1 MTIYE
6 KIKKLCEKEGFP
18 ISSIGEKI
26 PSLHIS
32 KASISGW
39 KKGATPRPDKIK
51 AIADFFGVGIEY
63 FCDTTINTKLV
74 CGANVYP
81 TSVLLF
87 DVIGKVCA
95 GYDGQAVEEYT
106 GETEYI
112 PTELLRGL
120 PKEDYFVLEVKGD
133 SMYPKLLDGDRVLVH
148 RTDSVDSGSIAIV
161 LYDGDEATIKKVVYE
176 NGCDWIDLIP
186 LNSKYQPKRISGT
199 DLEQCRILGKVV
211 NLTRKI

>member
-1 MTIYE
+1 MELKEKLKELRIKQGFSQVQVANYLGITKDVYNKYE
-6 KIKKLCEKEGFP
+6 KVGVRPPYEVIKG
-18 ISSIGEKI
+18 
-26 PSLHIS
+26 
-32 KASISGW
+32 
-39 KKGATPRPDKIK
+39 
-51 AIADFFGVGIEY
+51 IADLYQVSTDYLLGRHDVIFENAV
-63 FCDTTINTKLV
+63 
-74 CGANVYP
+74 VY
-81 TSVLLF
+81 TF
-87 DVIGKVCA
+87 AVIGKVCA
-95 GYDGQAVEEYT
+95 GYNGQAVEEYT

-112 PTELLRGL
+112 PTELLRGM

-148 RTDSVDSGSIAIV
+148 RADSVDSGSIAIV

>member
-1 MTIYE
+1 MLKELRKQHKMSQEQLASFLNVKQNTISNWE
-6 KIKKLCEKEGFP
+6 NGKSDIDNESLFKLSKIFNCSIEELLGKK
-18 ISSIGEKI
+18 SS
-26 PSLHIS
+26 
-32 KASISGW
+32 
-39 KKGATPRPDKIK
+39 
-51 AIADFFGVGIEY
+51 
-63 FCDTTINTKLV
+63 TTLSNI
-74 CGANVYP
+74 YS
-81 TSVLLF
+81 TSVILY
-87 DVIGKVCA
+87 DVIGKVSA
-95 GYDGQAVEEYT
+95 GYNGQAVEEYT
-106 GETEYI
+106 GEQEYI

-133 SMYPKLLDGDRVLVH
+133 SMYPKLLDGDRVLVQ

>member
-1 MTIYE
+1 MELKDILKELRIKQNLSQVQVANYLGINKDLYNKYE
-6 KIKKLCEKEGFP
+6 K
-18 ISSIGEKI
+18 
-26 PSLHIS
+26 
-32 KASISGW
+32 
-39 KKGATPRPDKIK
+39 
-51 AIADFFGVGIEY
+51 VGIRPPYEVIKGLADLY
-63 FCDTTINTKLV
+63 QVSTDYLL
-74 CGANVYP
+74 GRGNVVFENAVVY
-81 TSVLLF
+81 TF
-87 DVIGKVCA
+87 DVIGKVSA
-95 GYDGQAVEEYT
+95 GYNGQAVEEYT

-133 SMYPKLLDGDRVLVH
+133 SMYPKLLDGDRVLVQ

>member
-1 MTIYE
+1 MELKDILKKLRIKQNLSQVQVANYLGINKDLYNKYE
-6 KIKKLCEKEGFP
+6 K
-18 ISSIGEKI
+18 
-26 PSLHIS
+26 
-32 KASISGW
+32 
-39 KKGATPRPDKIK
+39 
-51 AIADFFGVGIEY
+51 VGIRPPYEVIKGLADLY
-63 FCDTTINTKLV
+63 QVSTDYLL
-74 CGANVYP
+74 GRSNVVFENAVVY
-81 TSVLLF
+81 TF

-95 GYDGQAVEEYT
+95 GYNGQAVEEYT

-133 SMYPKLLDGDRVLVH
+133 SMYPKLLDGDRVLVQ
-148 RTDSVDSGSIAIV
+148 RTESVDSGSIAIV
-161 LYDGDEATIKKVVYE
+161 LYDSDEATIKKVVYE

>member
-1 MTIYE
+1 MEFSTRIKTLRQEKGWTQEELGKRVGMQRPAICKYE
-6 KIKKLCEKEGFP
+6 KGMVQNISATTIKKF
-18 ISSIGEKI
+18 
-26 PSLHIS
+26 
-32 KASISGW
+32 
-39 KKGATPRPDKIK
+39 
-51 AIADFFGVGIEY
+51 ADAFGVTPSYMLGY
-63 FCDTTINTKLV
+63 TDTRNKDDYPSATICCYN
-74 CGANVYP
+74 
-81 TSVLLF
+81 
-87 DVIGKVCA
+87 VIGTVRA
-95 GYDGQAVEEYT
+95 GYGQQAVEEYT

-133 SMYPKLLDGDRVLVH
+133 SMYPKLLDGDRVLVQ

-176 NGCDWIDLIP
+176 NGCDWVDLIP

>member
-1 MTIYE
+1 MLKELRKQHKMSQEQLARFLNVKQNTISNWE
-6 KIKKLCEKEGFP
+6 NGKSDIDNESLFKLSKIFNCSIEELLGKE
-18 ISSIGEKI
+18 SST
-26 PSLHIS
+26 SLSNIYS
-32 KASISGW
+32 
-39 KKGATPRPDKIK
+39 
-51 AIADFFGVGIEY
+51 
-63 FCDTTINTKLV
+63 
-74 CGANVYP
+74 
-81 TSVLLF
+81 TSVILY
-87 DVIGKVCA
+87 DVIGKVSA
-95 GYDGQAVEEYT
+95 GYNGQAVEEYT

-133 SMYPKLLDGDRVLVH
+133 SMYPKLLDGDRVLVQ
-148 RTDSVDSGSIAIV
+148 RTESVDSGSIAIV
-161 LYDGDEATIKKVVYE
+161 LYDSDEATIKKVVYE

>member
-1 MTIYE
+1 MLKELRKQHKMSQEQLASFLNVKQNTISNWE
-6 KIKKLCEKEGFP
+6 NGKSDIDNESLFKLSKIFNCSIEELLGKEL
-18 ISSIGEKI
+18 S
-26 PSLHIS
+26 
-32 KASISGW
+32 
-39 KKGATPRPDKIK
+39 
-51 AIADFFGVGIEY
+51 
-63 FCDTTINTKLV
+63 TTLSNI
-74 CGANVYP
+74 YS
-81 TSVLLF
+81 TSVILY
-87 DVIGKVCA
+87 DVIGKVSA
-95 GYDGQAVEEYT
+95 GYNGQAVEEFT

-133 SMYPKLLDGDRVLVH
+133 SMYPKLLDGDRVLVQ

>member
-1 MTIYE
+1 MIFGDFMSL
-6 KIKKLCEKEGFP
+6 KKLRKQHKMSQEQLASLLNVKQNTISNWENGKSDIDNESLFMLAKIFNCSIEELLCKE
-18 ISSIGEKI
+18 SS
-26 PSLHIS
+26 
-32 KASISGW
+32 
-39 KKGATPRPDKIK
+39 
-51 AIADFFGVGIEY
+51 
-63 FCDTTINTKLV
+63 TTLSNI
-74 CGANVYP
+74 YS
-81 TSVLLF
+81 TSVILY
-87 DVIGKVCA
+87 DVIGKVSA
-95 GYDGQAVEEYT
+95 GYNGQAVEEYT

-133 SMYPKLLDGDRVLVH
+133 SMYPKLLDGDRVLVQ
-148 RTDSVDSGSIAIV
+148 RTNSVDSGSIAIV